1 MSEERLKRQDL
12 WGQGDPET
20 EVETMAGKENDNGDS
35 IINHSYVRRLLS
47 TESTQSNGDDHLT
60 RYGWGTF
67 RPQILQCLSGVKG
80 LLFLISFYVIAQ
92 GLIVGGL
99 VNTSLSTIER
109 RYRLSSSQLG
119 LIVTSNDIITSCILF
134 IITYLVRSR
143 RAKIKFLSA
152 GALILTTGAIIWI
165 LPHFMVGLYNY
176 GALVEKACDPAG
188 DGAGSE
194 CDDGQRGLSSYMFMF
209 IAAQVFFGT
218 SSIPLYTFGSDLIEG
233 TAPPNAGGFYLAAMT
248 GDCMKNC
255 NCPLA
260 YEPVCGTGGVEFFSP
275 CYAGC
280 RTEPVGDSE
289 EYGSCGCVTHD
300 TTIPV
305 TTPHNFTT
313 VTPGH
318 CASDCKILPFVL
330 AMLTYYAVASAMWGP
345 ALTFVALR
353 CVPEDQRSVGLG
365 FQGVIRK
372 LLANIPCPMLFG
384 AFLDKACLMWEE
396 SCDERGACLIYD
408 NSKLGLYFFILT
420 FIFSCWAVLGLFG
433 ALISWNRHKYFNRD
447 LYVSYALHMN
457 NDGVSIFAEHNA
469 QVQMIADRQLIQEL
483 KHAAAEKLRDPNDAM
498 KQLTPLK
505 ENWTLLEDVPED
517 DNNNNVDYRRFGWWG
532 FRPRC
537 LQFLSGVNGMLL
549 LLFLFIFAQGSIVNG
564 LVNTSISSIEKRYN
578 LSSSKTGTVSIG
590 YDIGNGALGLL
601 VTYWI
606 RTRRA
611 KVKALS
617 LGALLL
623 PDGGPS
629 DSRWLG
635 AWWLGF
641 PMFATIALLISP
653 WLAGLPG
660 KYPDNATLS
669 TGAKKGKEDPEN
681 KGLVNFFKE
690 MASMFKIPTLLFLT
704 SASCGIA
711 MSFNGLITFAVKYV
725 ENQFAQPA
733 GWSAILSG
741 IVLIPGGM
749 GGSLLGGFMMRRLR
763 VGISG
768 ALKLAITGSI
778 VMGITSAGF
787 LLRPAPVPPI
797 VGAQEMTS
805 SCNLNCNC
813 QTKYDPVC
821 APSGVEFFSPC
832 IAGCMEQLPGES
844 KLQSY
849 GMCSCLPTNQSAA
862 SGSPDV
868 ENKVTSGHCPNNCDL
883 LPVVLCALF
892 VYAVGMA
899 SMGPAMLFS
908 TLRCVQE
915 SRRSLALGFQS
926 LIARFLGAIPGPIVY
941 GSLIDRAC
949 LLWNETCDQKGACLV
964 YDNANLSTYFFTV
977 TFALACWIF
986 LSLCLALYSWKR
998 SEANSKLIDEKN
1010 AELDNDARKRVSGI
1024 LELVYYRETTV

>member
-1 MSEERLKRQDL
+1 M
-12 WGQGDPET
+12 T
-20 EVETMAGKENDNGDS
+20 KEKDDGDS

-119 LIVTSNDIITSCILF
+119 LIVTSNDIITGCIFF

-143 RAKIKFLSA
+143 RAKIKLLSA

-176 GALVEKACDPAG
+176 GSLVEKACDPAG

-233 TAPPNAGGFYLAAMT
+233 TAPPNAGGFYLGIFGALAGVGPAIGYMLNGQLLNIYIDFNKPGAVPPSAGPSDARWLGAWWLAVPPFALLPFMVSPWLAGIPSQLPGRAVSINQQVTSKDRPQKPWVTLFREVRSLVGNGTLIGLMLSSLGMSYIGGGMGTFGVKYMESQFALSAGWSAVIVGMIFIPGGILGSLLGGYVMKRFKLGIAGALKMAIILSSSLFVISFAFLLRCDNITMAGVTAPYGSGPNPQTPVYGAAAMT

-280 RTEPVGDSE
+280 RTKPVGDSE

-305 TTPHNFTT
+305 TTPNNFTT

-433 ALISWNRHKYFNRD
+433 ALISWNRRE
-447 LYVSYALHMN
+447 S
-457 NDGVSIFAEHNA
+457 
-469 QVQMIADRQLIQEL
+469 
-483 KHAAAEKLRDPNDAM
+483 
-498 KQLTPLK
+498 
-505 ENWTLLEDVPED
+505 
-517 DNNNNVDYRRFGWWG
+517 
-532 FRPRC
+532 
-537 LQFLSGVNGMLL
+537 
-549 LLFLFIFAQGSIVNG
+549 
-564 LVNTSISSIEKRYN
+564 
-578 LSSSKTGTVSIG
+578 
-590 YDIGNGALGLL
+590 
-601 VTYWI
+601 
-606 RTRRA
+606 
-611 KVKALS
+611 
-617 LGALLL
+617 
-623 PDGGPS
+623 
-629 DSRWLG
+629 
-635 AWWLGF
+635 
-641 PMFATIALLISP
+641 
-653 WLAGLPG
+653 
-660 KYPDNATLS
+660 
-669 TGAKKGKEDPEN
+669 
-681 KGLVNFFKE
+681 
-690 MASMFKIPTLLFLT
+690 KIPR
-704 SASCGIA
+704 A
-711 MSFNGLITFAVKYV
+711 
-725 ENQFAQPA
+725 ENIQ
-733 GWSAILSG
+733 
-741 IVLIPGGM
+741 
-749 GGSLLGGFMMRRLR
+749 R
-763 VGISG
+763 
-768 ALKLAITGSI
+768 
-778 VMGITSAGF
+778 
-787 LLRPAPVPPI
+787 
-797 VGAQEMTS
+797 E
-805 SCNLNCNC
+805 
-813 QTKYDPVC
+813 
-821 APSGVEFFSPC
+821 
-832 IAGCMEQLPGES
+832 
-844 KLQSY
+844 
-849 GMCSCLPTNQSAA
+849 
-862 SGSPDV
+862 
-868 ENKVTSGHCPNNCDL
+868 
-883 LPVVLCALF
+883 
-892 VYAVGMA
+892 
-899 SMGPAMLFS
+899 
-908 TLRCVQE
+908 
-915 SRRSLALGFQS
+915 
-926 LIARFLGAIPGPIVY
+926 
-941 GSLIDRAC
+941 
-949 LLWNETCDQKGACLV
+949 
-964 YDNANLSTYFFTV
+964 
-977 TFALACWIF
+977 
-986 LSLCLALYSWKR
+986 
-998 SEANSKLIDEKN
+998 DEK
-1010 AELDNDARKRVSGI
+1010 ARNRVSFV
-1024 LELVYYRETTV
+1024 LDDESV